1 MSPELCALRSKWNIV
16 AMSDLRRGAWDATVP
31 TMTRAVTALSLG
43 VSNAP
48 SSSIRREPA
57 ALPSAGKEKG
67 RRFLDGLPS
76 GF

>member
-31 TMTRAVTALSLG
+31 TMTRAVTALLASRT
-43 VSNAP
+43 
-48 SSSIRREPA
+48 RRVLQYAGEPA